1 MRSKAAVVVGIAVL
15 HLAAAAAW
23 AAPATR
29 DKVRAVLRGHTRMPA
44 TAAEWRALGAD
55 VETYVAEAAADR
67 TLVHGAR
74 QRALAGLGV
83 IGSPQAGEFLRR
95 FLAGDPA
102 APLVASA
109 VLAYAR
115 GFGASDPAEA
125 HRLAGAA
132 MAHSHWQARRGGV
145 RAMAALGDSTAKTA
159 LRAQDAKETHPA
171 VKAAIKES
179 LAAKPVR

>member
-15 HLAAAAAW
+15 HMAAAFAS

-55 VETYVAEAAADR
+55 AETHVAEAAADKS
-67 TLVHGAR
+67 LVFGAR

-83 IGSPQAGEFLRR
+83 IGSPQAAEFLRR
-95 FLAGDPA
+95 FLAGDPP
-102 APLVASA
+102 APLVASG

-125 HRLAGAA
+125 HRLATAA
-132 MAHSHWQARRGGV
+132 MAHSDWQARRGGV
-145 RAMAALGDSTAKTA
+145 RAMAALGGAPAQTA
-159 LRAQDAKETHPA
+159 LRAQEARETHPA
-171 VKAAIKES
+171 VKAAIKAS
-179 LAAKPVR
+179 LAPAGR

>member
-1 MRSKAAVVVGIAVL
+1 MRSKAAVVLGIAVL
-15 HLAAAAAW
+15 HLAAAVAW
-23 AAPATR
+23 AAPTTR

-55 VETYVAEAAADR
+55 VDVQLAEAAGDKA
-67 TLVHGAR
+67 LVFGAR

-83 IGSPQAGEFLRR
+83 MGTPPAAEFLRR
-95 FLAGDPA
+95 FLAGDPP

-115 GFGASDPAEA
+115 GFGASDPVEA

-132 MAHSHWQARRGGV
+132 LAHPDWQARRGGV
-145 RAMAALGDSTAKTA
+145 RAMAALGDAPAQSA
-159 LRAQDAKETHPA
+159 LRAQEARETHPA
-171 VKAAIKES
+171 VKAALEES
-179 LAAKPVR
+179 LKPARR